1 MSDETETETDA
12 PKKKK
17 GKGKLLL
24 ILCGA
29 LMLAGGAAGG
39 GVYFGLIGRHAEAAD
54 AKPEPHPI
62 AYVPIDT
69 SFTANVRDSDAIMQ
83 LAIGVSTTGGE
94 EAAAAIKTHELPIRS
109 AVLMQLAEAEG
120 DPLLYADGKN
130 QLRRKLTKTINA
142 VLAEKAG
149 DARIDDVYFTS
160 FLIQ

>member
-1 MSDETETETDA
+1 MSDDTQTA
-12 PKKKK
+12 PKKT
-17 GKGKLLL
+17 GKSKLLL
-24 ILCGA
+24 VLCGA

-39 GVYFGLIGRHAEAAD
+39 GVYFGLIGGHATAAD
-54 AKPEPHPI
+54 AKPEPHAI
-62 AYVPIDT
+62 AYVPIET
-69 SFTANVRDSDAIMQ
+69 SFTANVRDSDSIMQ

-120 DPLLYADGKN
+120 DPLLHAEGKN

-142 VLAEKAG
+142 VLADKAG
-149 DARIDDVYFTS
+149 GARIDDVYFTS

>member
-1 MSDETETETDA
+1 MSEEKNDSA
-12 PKKKK
+12 PKKK

-29 LMLAGGAAGG
+29 VMLAGGAAGG
-39 GVYFGLIGRHAEAAD
+39 GVYFGLIGSHAEATE
-54 AKPEPHPI
+54 AKPKVHPI
-62 AYVPIDT
+62 AYVPIET

-109 AVLMQLAEAEG
+109 AVLMELADAEG
-120 DPLLYADGKN
+120 DPLLHAEGKN
-130 QLRRKLTKTINA
+130 QLRRRLTKAINV

-149 DARIDDVYFTS
+149 KARVDDVYFTS

>member
-1 MSDETETETDA
+1 MSDTETPESK
-12 PKKKK
+12 PKKK
-17 GKGKLLL
+17 KGKLLL
-24 ILCGA
+24 ILGGA
-29 LMLAGGAAGG
+29 LLLASGAAGAGLYLGAMG
-39 GVYFGLIGRHAEAAD
+39 GHATAAE
-54 AKPEPHPI
+54 AKPEVHPI

-83 LAIGVSTTGGE
+83 LSIGVSTTGGE

-120 DPLLYADGKN
+120 DPLLYAEGKN
-130 QLRRKLTKTINA
+130 QLRRQLTKTINV

-149 DARIDDVYFTS
+149 KARIDDVYFTS